1 MAATAIHAPDPRTL
15 PSQLEIIQSAEIA
28 EQQQPG
34 NDTELL
40 ESAEVSPAEIEQ
52 ALQVMR
58 KLASSASLRNIDH
71 GRAKRLQKAAK
82 SVLWQFDPAAGRAEA
97 QRILRKKRQQQIH
110 AKRKLADAE
119 RVRATLMRAQ
129 RLQTMDGLCDPS
141 LVPDGPVNVTRVPR
155 ALSVSTQ
162 SALLQLADAEDA
174 EEAVNQQEE
183 AGVALYTD
191 PAAVSSDQRVP
202 EIPLDDQSDAP
213 APARLQVKPRRCYV
227 CKAHFWELHFFYADL
242 CPPCAEL
249 NFANRSLS
257 ADLTGRVALV
267 TGGRIKIGFE
277 VALKLL
283 RAGATVV
290 VTTRFPQDALSRF
303 RQQPDWDHF
312 EARLYIYAADFRD
325 LNGVEALC
333 AWMKSTFAR
342 LDILINNACQTVRR
356 PPAYY
361 THLLQHE
368 ICAPLSA
375 KIVSPPLRLT
385 DAGAPADVPTALAEL
400 VPQLTPDIPSAG
412 AEHFSSA
419 LLATD
424 APLLASTPAACVP
437 ALLSQIAL
445 LPEDATPDPA
455 HFPPGRLDVH
465 GRQVD
470 LRTTNSW
477 MLPLDAVSTPELA
490 ETLAINTM
498 APFILNARLKSLMAQ
513 TDAPIKFIVNVSAME
528 GVFNRRS
535 KTKFHPHTN
544 MAKAA
549 LNMMTRTS
557 AGDFAQSGIEMV
569 SVDTGWVND
578 ESAHPV
584 AQTRAAHGFQPPLD
598 EIDAAARIL
607 HPVFTRV
614 HARAQ
619 GVPVFLKDYA
629 PHPW

>member
-1 MAATAIHAPDPRTL
+1 MAATAIHAPDPRAL
-15 PSQLEIIQSAEIA
+15 PSQLETILSAGT
-28 EQQQPG
+28 EQQQQLW
-34 NDTELL
+34 NDPEFL
-40 ESAEVSPAEIEQ
+40 ESTEVSPAEIEQ

-58 KLASSASLRNIDH
+58 KLASSAPLRNIDH

-82 SVLWQFDPAAGRAEA
+82 SVLWQFDPAADRFEA
-97 QRILRKKRQQQIH
+97 QRIQRKKRQQQIQ
-110 AKRKLADAE
+110 AERKLADAE
-119 RVRATLMRAQ
+119 RVRATLIRAQ
-129 RLQTMDGLCDPS
+129 RLQTMDELCDPS

-155 ALSVSTQ
+155 ALSASTQ
-162 SALLQLADAEDA
+162 SSRFQLADAEDA
-174 EEAVNQQEE
+174 EEVVE
-183 AGVALYTD
+183 VPLPTD
-191 PAAVSSDQRVP
+191 PGAISCDHQEP
-202 EIPLDDQSDAP
+202 EIPIDDPSDAP

-361 THLLQHE
+361 AHLLQHE
-368 ICAPLSA
+368 LCAPLSA
-375 KIVSPPLRLT
+375 KIVNPPLRLT
-385 DAGAPADVPTALAEL
+385 DAGAPADVPFALAEL
-400 VPQLTPDIPSAG
+400 VPQLIPDVSSAG
-412 AEHFSSA
+412 EEHFSGA

-424 APLLASTPAACVP
+424 APLLVSTPAACMP
-437 ALLSQIAL
+437 ALLSQVAL
-445 LPEDATPDPA
+445 LPEDASPDPA

-513 TDAPIKFIVNVSAME
+513 TDAPVSTD
-528 GVFNRRS
+528 S
-535 KTKFHPHTN
+535 PSCLPPT
-544 MAKAA
+544 
-549 LNMMTRTS
+549 TR
-557 AGDFAQSGIEMV
+557 
-569 SVDTGWVND
+569 
-578 ESAHPV
+578 
-584 AQTRAAHGFQPPLD
+584 L
-598 EIDAAARIL
+598 
-607 HPVFTRV
+607 
-614 HARAQ
+614 
-619 GVPVFLKDYA
+619 FL
-629 PHPW
+629 